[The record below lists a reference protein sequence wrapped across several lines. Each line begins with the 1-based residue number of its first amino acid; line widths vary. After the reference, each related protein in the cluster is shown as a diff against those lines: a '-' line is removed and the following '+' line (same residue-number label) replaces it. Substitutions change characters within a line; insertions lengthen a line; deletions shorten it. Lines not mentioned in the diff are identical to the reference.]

1 MLPKCYQ
8 NEAAIR
14 KPWFKSQSGTWVIN
28 LPGGRVRTLGKDLHG
43 ATRKNPPPHI
53 VEIWHNLDRQRKP
66 KDMLF
71 CEIADGYI
79 ASQKNPKTAKSG
91 REQIDWFLAHVG
103 RKIKVSAL
111 RVNDVT
117 SYLKTKDWSENMKA
131 TAVSKITAAL
141 NWGVAEGL
149 IEDHKVKFARGKKPR
164 FQRRTGQITPN
175 DQRALESACHPALR
189 TMLVALR
196 ESGCRPKEL
205 CEARIEKVDL
215 AARVMMVPNKVGDKT
230 GEKERPIYLSSA
242 LAAIIRESIGTRT
255 AGFVFLNSYGD
266 PWKTQA
272 ISHRVRKVRIK
283 LGLPD
288 TVVAYNYRHA
298 FASSAINDSNANPA
312 HVARLLGHSDLTM
325 LLKTYF
331 HESPEAML
339 KAIEEITKK
348 NPA

>member
-1 MLPKCYQ
+1 V
-8 NEAAIR
+8 R
-14 KPWFKSQSGTWVIN
+14 KPWFKAQSKSWVVT
-28 LPGGRVRTLGKDLHG
+28 LPGGKVRTLGKDPHG

-53 VEIWHNLDRQRKP
+53 VEAWHGLDRRRRP

-79 ASQKNPKTAKSG
+79 ASLGNPKTARSG

-117 SYLKTKDWSENMKA
+117 AYLKTKDWSENMKA
-131 TAVSKITAAL
+131 TAVSKILAAL

-164 FQRRTGQITPN
+164 FRRRDGQITP
-175 DQRALESACHPALR
+175 DHQEALESACHPALR
-189 TMLVALR
+189 TFLVALR

-205 CEARIEKVDL
+205 CEARIEKVNL
-215 AARVMMVPNKVGDKT
+215 AARVLMVPNKVGDKT
-230 GEKERPIYLSSA
+230 GEKERSIYLSPA
-242 LAAIIRESIGTRT
+242 LTGIIREAIGART
-255 AGFVFLNSYGD
+255 AGYIFLNSYGNA
-266 PWKTQA
+266 WKPQA
-272 ISHRVRKVRIK
+272 ISHRVRKIRIG

-288 TVVAYNYRHA
+288 TVVPYNYRHA

-312 HVARLLGHSDLTM
+312 HVARLLGHSDLNM
-325 LLKTYF
+325 LLKHYF